1 MSLHVPHV
9 PEPANE
15 AANKFARLLDRDG
28 YGPTVAMRMIAAIVD
43 HARAVRVRCDAR
55 AHLTEMRRTMCTEH
69 LYSGADEEHARIV
82 HGLAKHTTIMTRRD
96 LPRLI
101 THDEYSI
108 VNATVVQSDVGAS
121 SGTAFA
127 VGRYHPTVTVWQG
140 EVSVAT
146 RDAGHDLLASLICEV
161 EASP

>member
-1 MSLHVPHV
+1 MVSLRLPHV
-9 PEPANE
+9 PEPAN
-15 AANKFARLLDRDG
+15 AAADKFARLLDRDG
-28 YGPTVAMRMIAAIVD
+28 YGPTAAMRMIAAIVD

-55 AHLTEMRRTMCTEH
+55 AHLNECRAIRFCGES
-69 LYSGADEEHARIV
+69 SGETTSDRIV

-108 VNATVVQSDVGAS
+108 VN
-121 SGTAFA
+121 
-127 VGRYHPTVTVWQG
+127 VGRYLPSHG

>member
-43 HARAVRVRCDAR
+43 HARAVRLRCDAR
-55 AHLTEMRRTMCTEH
+55 EH
-69 LYSGADEEHARIV
+69 LSIVEENGDYDESYQVETIGACVAEQARIV
-82 HGLAKHTTIMTRRD
+82 HGLARHTTVMTRRD
-96 LPRLI
+96 VPRLE
-101 THDEYSI
+101 TPTRYLHVTS
-108 VNATVVQSDVGAS
+108 SDDNV
-121 SGTAFA
+121 
-127 VGRYHPTVTVWQG
+127 TVTRVPLMTTG
-140 EVSVAT
+140 CVSEAT

-161 EASP
+161 DCG

>member
-28 YGPTVAMRMIAAIVD
+28 YGPTAAMRMIAAIVD

-55 AHLTEMRRTMCTEH
+55 TELNRNRILMQDMPVDFVELR
-69 LYSGADEEHARIV
+69 SDRIV
-82 HGLAKHTTIMTRRD
+82 HGLAKHTAIMTRRD
-96 LPRLI
+96 VPRLSVYKPPEI
-101 THDEYSI
+101 EFLQHRG
-108 VNATVVQSDVGAS
+108 ATGVGVV
-121 SGTAFA
+121 F
-127 VGRYHPTVTVWQG
+127 RG
-140 EVSVAT
+140 EVSEAT

-161 EASP
+161 EVSP

>member
-43 HARAVRVRCDAR
+43 HARAVRLRCDAR
-55 AHLTEMRRTMCTEH
+55 AHLNH
-69 LYSGADEEHARIV
+69 FSGQAGSDVMTVKWDATSSADRIV
-82 HGLAKHTTIMTRRD
+82 HGLAKHTTVMTRRD
-96 LPRLI
+96 
-101 THDEYSI
+101 
-108 VNATVVQSDVGAS
+108 
-121 SGTAFA
+121 
-127 VGRYHPTVTVWQG
+127 
-140 EVSVAT
+140 VSVYKSPEIEFLQHRGATGVGVVFRGEISEAT

-161 EASP
+161 EVSP